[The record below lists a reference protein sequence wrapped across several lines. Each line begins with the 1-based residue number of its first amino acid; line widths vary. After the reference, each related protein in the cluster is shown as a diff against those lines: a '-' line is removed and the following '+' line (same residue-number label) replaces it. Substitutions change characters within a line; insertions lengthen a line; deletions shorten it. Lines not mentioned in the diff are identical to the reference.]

1 MEGTVLYAPYEEF
14 NFKTID
20 EFKDHMNR
28 GDEIEFEWK
37 GKLYCCFGR
46 VQKSET
52 APVQMLISEACYERD
67 GKRYNIL
74 SGEEVNYEKTN
85 VWCNDVDEVLEY
97 IVGDDRLRDVITQVT
112 VTSCML

>member
-1 MEGTVLYAPYEEF
+1 MQGTVLYAPYEEF

-46 VQKSET
+46 VQKDET

-67 GKRYNIL
+67 GKRYNML
-74 SGEEVNYEKTN
+74 SDEEVDREKTN
-85 VWCNDVDEVLEY
+85 LWCDNVDEILEY
-97 IVGDDRLRDVITQVT
+97 IVGGDRLRDVITQVT
-112 VTSCML
+112 VTGCML

>member
-1 MEGTVLYAPYEEF
+1 MQGTVLYAPYEEF

-46 VQKSET
+46 VQRNET
-52 APVQMLISEACYERD
+52 APVQMLISESCYEKD
-67 GKRYNIL
+67 GKFYNDL
-74 SGEEVNYEKTN
+74 NNEEVDYKKTSA
-85 VWCNDVDEVLEY
+85 WCDTADEILEY
-97 IVGDDRLRDVITQVT
+97 VVGGDRLRDVITQIT

>member
-52 APVQMLISEACYERD
+52 APVQMLISEACYEKN
-67 GKRYNIL
+67 GKEYNTL
-74 SGEEVNYEKTN
+74 SNEEVDREKTN
-85 VWCNDVDEVLEY
+85 LWCDTADEILEY
-97 IVGDDRLRDVITQVT
+97 IVSGDRLRDVITRVEVIDRT
-112 VTSCML
+112 L

>member
-1 MEGTVLYAPYEEF
+1 MKVTTVYAPYEEF

-46 VQKSET
+46 VQKNET
-52 APVQMLISEACYERD
+52 APVQMLISEACYE
-67 GKRYNIL
+67 KNEKEYNAL
-74 SGEEVNYEKTN
+74 SNEEVDREKTN
-85 VWCNDVDEVLEY
+85 LWCDTADEILEY
-97 IVGDDRLRDVITQVT
+97 IVSGDRLRDVITQVT